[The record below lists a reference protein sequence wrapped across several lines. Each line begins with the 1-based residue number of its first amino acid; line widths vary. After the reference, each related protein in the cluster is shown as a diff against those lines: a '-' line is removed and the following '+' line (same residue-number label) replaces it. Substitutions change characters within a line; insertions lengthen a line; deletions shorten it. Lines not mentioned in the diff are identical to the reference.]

1 MRFTWRIAALILL
14 LVVLVVPLTA
24 YASNGKCPDDLELSQ
39 DCDAEVPPYY
49 VVINR
54 SVELLDERPGTGC
67 QPWILNHPEIT
78 DCMAEADTI
87 DFEAE
92 VCTPMLSERVE
103 VGGFDPIIYEM
114 CCDCGTAEG
123 TWMFRVRE
131 WAEDGTCPVVLQDPD
146 QAEWIVALPPGTG
159 IDLPTPVIVGGLAV
173 LGAALVATGLVVRR
187 RSLKLA

>member
-1 MRFTWRIAALILL
+1 MRFTWRIAALTLL
-14 LVVLVVPLTA
+14 LFALVVPLTA
-24 YASNGKCPDDLELSQ
+24 YASDGKCPDDLELSK
-39 DCDAEVPPYY
+39 DCDPEAPPFY

-78 DCMAEADTI
+78 DCMAEGDTVDI
-87 DFEAE
+87 EAE
-92 VCTPMLSERVE
+92 VCGPMLAERVT
-103 VGGFDPIIYEM
+103 VDGFDPVIYEM

-131 WAEDGTCPVVLQDPD
+131 WQDDGTCPLSTDVEGWV
-146 QAEWIVALPPGTG
+146 EGLPPGTG
-159 IDLPTPVIVGGLAV
+159 IDLPTPLIVGGLAV

-187 RSLKLA
+187 RSLKAA

>member
-1 MRFTWRIAALILL
+1 MRFTWRLTALILL

-24 YASNGKCPDDLELSQ
+24 YASDGKCPDDPELSK
-39 DCDAEVPPYY
+39 DCDPEAPPYY

-78 DCMAEADTI
+78 DCMTGAPTI
-87 DFEAE
+87 DIESE
-92 VCTPMLSERVE
+92 VCTPMLSERVA
-103 VGGFDPIIYEM
+103 VDGFDPILYEM
-114 CCDCGTAEG
+114 CCDCATAEG

-131 WAEDGTCPVVLQDPD
+131 WRDDGTCPLTEPFEDEGWV
-146 QAEWIVALPPGTG
+146 EGLPPGTG
-159 IDLPTPVIVGGLAV
+159 IDLPAPVIVGGLAL

-187 RSLKLA
+187 RSLKVA